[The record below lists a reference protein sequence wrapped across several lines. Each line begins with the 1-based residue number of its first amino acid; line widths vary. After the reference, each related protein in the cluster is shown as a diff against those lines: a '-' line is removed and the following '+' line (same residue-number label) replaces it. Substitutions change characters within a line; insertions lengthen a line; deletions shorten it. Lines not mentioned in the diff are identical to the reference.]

1 MNNSIDDPHPILK
14 IERKMIPLSIVEF
27 TYAQFIIQRDAML
40 AMGNS
45 MESLQ
50 DRNFKLIGAKGC
62 FALYS
67 PIFFETLSL
76 YIKPKLEKILGRKI
90 YPTYSYGRIY
100 KNKSKLEKHTDRHS
114 SEIVASVSIFKD
126 IKWNFFIEYE
136 NEKVGVDLEPGDA
149 VIYSGNTLPHWRE
162 EYTGKEHVNCFLSY
176 VYVDG
181 NHSHL
186 KYDDRP
192 YLATPPKKIL

>member
-67 PIFFETLSL
+67 PIFFDEAV
-76 YIKPKLEKILGRKI
+76 
-90 YPTYSYGRIY
+90 
-100 KNKSKLEKHTDRHS
+100 HF
-114 SEIVASVSIFKD
+114 VS
-126 IKWNFFIEYE
+126 
-136 NEKVGVDLEPGDA
+136 
-149 VIYSGNTLPHWRE
+149 
-162 EYTGKEHVNCFLSY
+162 
-176 VYVDG
+176 
-181 NHSHL
+181 
-186 KYDDRP
+186 
-192 YLATPPKKIL
+192 